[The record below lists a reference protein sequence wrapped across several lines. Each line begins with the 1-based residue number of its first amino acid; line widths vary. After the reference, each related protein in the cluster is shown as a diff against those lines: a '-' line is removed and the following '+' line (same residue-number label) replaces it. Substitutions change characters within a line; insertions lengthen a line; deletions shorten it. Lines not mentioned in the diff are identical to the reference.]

1 MSLVYVTCHPI
12 QPSQLLRLSLK
23 WGLWKLLL
31 AVHAAI
37 PIVVLEVISY
47 YIIIFHFI
55 IFI

>member
-1 MSLVYVTCHPI
+1 MSLVYVICHSI

-31 AVHAAI
+31 TVHAAI